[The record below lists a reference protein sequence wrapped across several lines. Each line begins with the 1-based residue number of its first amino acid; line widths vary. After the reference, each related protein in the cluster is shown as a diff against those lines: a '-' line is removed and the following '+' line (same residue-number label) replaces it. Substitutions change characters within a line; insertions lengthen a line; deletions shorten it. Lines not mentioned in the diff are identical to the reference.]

1 MSLLQEIEKHGL
13 ADCEFNRALNMTRY
27 EMQYQI
33 WTDLGYL
40 EGKTDP
46 QYQKHLWRLSDDE
59 LFKLWMNIH
68 NAREAYKHETI

>member
-33 WTDLGYL
+33 WHDLGYL

-59 LFKLWMNIH
+59 LFKLWLNIH
-68 NAREAYKHETI
+68 NAREAYKQ

>member
-1 MSLLQEIEKHGL
+1 
-13 ADCEFNRALNMTRY
+13 MTRY

-40 EGKTDP
+40 DKPVNRSKERYL
-46 QYQKHLWRLSDDE
+46 QHLWKLSDDE

-68 NAREAYKHETI
+68 NAREAYKNDK

>member
-1 MSLLQEIEKHGL
+1 
-13 ADCEFNRALNMTRY
+13 MTRY

-40 EGKTDP
+40 EGKTDS
-46 QYQKHLWRLSDDE
+46 QYQKHLWKLSDDE
-59 LFKLWMNIH
+59 LFKLWINIH

>member
-40 EGKTDP
+40 DKPVNRSKE
-46 QYQKHLWRLSDDE
+46 QYLQHLWRLSDDE
-59 LFKLWMNIH
+59 LYKLWLNIH
-68 NAREAYKHETI
+68 NARGAYKQ

>member
-1 MSLLQEIEKHGL
+1 
-13 ADCEFNRALNMTRY
+13 MTRS

-33 WTDLGYL
+33 WKDLGYL

>member
-13 ADCEFNRALNMTRY
+13 ADCEFNRGLNMTRY

-46 QYQKHLWRLSDDE
+46 QYQKHLWKLSDDE

>member
-1 MSLLQEIEKHGL
+1 
-13 ADCEFNRALNMTRY
+13 MTRS

-33 WTDLGYL
+33 WHDLGYL

-68 NAREAYKHETI
+68 NAREAYKHG

>member
-46 QYQKHLWRLSDDE
+46 EYQKHLWRLSDDE
-59 LFKLWMNIH
+59 LFKLWINIH
-68 NAREAYKHETI
+68 NAREAYKQ